1 MVKKPFSK
9 LTGYLAAITTYVAGV
24 GFETLKD
31 TLDNYI
37 PVAVA
42 DPLAHALFG
51 LCALVVL
58 MSHAAN
64 GTGGSTAPNADKSL
78 TSNLTRR

>member
-1 MVKKPFSK
+1 MIKKPFSK
-9 LTGYLAAITTYVAGV
+9 LTGYLAAITVYVAGM
-24 GFETLKD
+24 GFDTLKD

-37 PVAVA
+37 PIVVA
-42 DPLAHALFG
+42 DPLAHFLFG
-51 LCALVVL
+51 LCVIVGLL
-58 MSHAAN
+58 SHAVN

>member
-9 LTGYLAAITTYVAGV
+9 LTGYLAAGTTYIAAM
-24 GFETLKD
+24 GFDTLKD

-37 PVAVA
+37 PVAIAVPVA
-42 DPLAHALFG
+42 HFLFG
-51 LCALVVL
+51 LCVLVVL
-58 MSHAAN
+58 LAHSAN

-78 TSNLTRR
+78 MSNMTRR